1 MAGPFKKEEYD
12 NATKKFFADRT
23 QQGGNPHERS
33 SIKNLGGGIT
43 NVSHP
48 ISDAGMRLLL
58 NTRKR

>member
-1 MAGPFKKEEYD
+1 MRGPYDKTEYD

-33 SIKNLGGGIT
+33 SVKNLGGGIT

-48 ISDAGMRLLL
+48 ISDAGMSLLL
-58 NTRKR
+58 NTRNR